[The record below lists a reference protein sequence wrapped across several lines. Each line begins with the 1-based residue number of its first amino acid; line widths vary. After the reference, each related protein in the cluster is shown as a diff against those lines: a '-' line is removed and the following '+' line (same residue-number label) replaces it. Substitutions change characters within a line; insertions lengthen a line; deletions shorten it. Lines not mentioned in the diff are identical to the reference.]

1 MARTRSAGGI
11 WLADQAAA
19 ARSGTRLA
27 VALALA
33 GTACGIG
40 QALLVGAMLSRGTV
54 PGAWPLIGFVAL
66 ALARAGWATATD
78 LAANSA
84 GARAR
89 RRLRTAVLG
98 NLLRV
103 GPALLRTGHSAG
115 FAGVAVD
122 RVESLDGYFARY
134 LPAVRLAVA
143 GPALVLLATVFVDP
157 WAALI
162 LAVCGALVPFAMA
175 LAGIGAAQA
184 ARRQLQAL
192 DRLQVRFV
200 DRVRGIATL
209 VTLGRGADETAALR
223 RSADELRVRTMRI
236 LRVAF
241 LSSAALDLALAA
253 AIVVN
258 VLRLTGDT
266 GRAVTVVLLT
276 LEFFAPL
283 RNFALAYQ
291 DRSQAAAAADA
302 IAALPDAPAPVA
314 VHAEPRTIQAHGVA
328 VAFEHVSVRWD
339 PSRAPAL
346 DDLSFRV
353 PAGETLVLAGPSGSG
368 KSTVLEVLLGFI
380 HPDGG
385 RATLNGISVSDLA
398 PEALARL
405 IGWVGQRPTLLAAS
419 LAENIR
425 FARPDASDAEVADA
439 ARSARLGDLI
449 AELPD
454 GSQTQIGEGGHGI
467 SGGQAQRL
475 AIARAYLRNA
485 PLLLLDEPT
494 SQLDPATEREVLDSL
509 RRLLVGRTAIIASH
523 SSAVHAFSGRRL
535 DLSDGRTSVLP
546 ERAA

>member
-1 MARTRSAGGI
+1 MARTRSAGGT
-11 WLADQAAA
+11 WLAAQTGA

-27 VALALA
+27 MALALA

-40 QALLVGAMLSRGTV
+40 QALLVGLLLSRGTAPDV
-54 PGAWPLIGFVAL
+54 GPLVGFVAL
-66 ALARAGWATATD
+66 ALARAGLATAGE

-98 NLLRV
+98 RLLQV
-103 GPALLRTGHSAG
+103 GPALLRSGHSVGYAS
-115 FAGVAVD
+115 VVVD
-122 RVESLDGYFARY
+122 RIESLDGYFARY

-143 GPALVLLATVFVDP
+143 APALVLVAAVFVDP

-162 LAVCGALVPFAMA
+162 LAACGAVVPLAMA

-253 AIVVN
+253 AIVMN

-266 GRAVTVVLLT
+266 GRAVTIVLLT

-291 DRSQAAAAADA
+291 DRSQANAAADA
-302 IAALPDAPAPVA
+302 IAALPKAPAAVA
-314 VHAEPRTIQAHGVA
+314 VRAEPRTIQAHGVA

-339 PSRAPAL
+339 ATRAPAL

-353 PAGETLVLAGPSGSG
+353 PAGEVLVLAGPSGSG

-380 HPDGG
+380 RPDGG
-385 RATLNGISVSDLA
+385 RVTLNGIDILEIA

-405 IGWVGQRPTLLAAS
+405 IAWVGQSPTLLAAT

-425 FARPDASDAEVADA
+425 FARPDASDAEVAEA
-439 ARSARLGDLI
+439 ARAARLGDLL

-454 GSQTQIGEGGHGI
+454 GLTTQIGEGGHGI

-494 SQLDPATEREVLDSL
+494 SQLDPATERNVLDSL

-535 DLSDGRTSVLP
+535 DLADGRAIAIP
-546 ERAA
+546 GRAA

>member
-1 MARTRSAGGI
+1 MARQRSAGGI
-11 WLADQAAA
+11 WLAGQAGP
-19 ARSGTRLA
+19 ARYGTRLA
-27 VALALA
+27 VALGLG
-33 GTACGIG
+33 GTACGIV
-40 QALLVGAMLSRGTV
+40 QALLVGILLSRGTV
-54 PGAWPLIGFVAL
+54 PDAGTLVGFMAV
-66 ALARAGWATATD
+66 ALARAGLATASE
-78 LAANSA
+78 LAANAA

-98 NLLRV
+98 NLLQI
-103 GPALLRTGHSAG
+103 GPALLRSGHSAG
-115 FAGVAVD
+115 YAGVVVD
-122 RVESLDGYFARY
+122 RIESLDGYFARY

-143 GPALVLLATVFVDP
+143 APALVLLAAVLIDP

-162 LAVCGALVPFAMA
+162 LAACGALVPFAMA

-253 AIVVN
+253 AIVMN
-258 VLRLTGDT
+258 VLRLTGDI
-266 GRAVTVVLLT
+266 GRAVTIVLLT

-283 RNFALAYQ
+283 RTFALAYQ
-291 DRSQAAAAADA
+291 DRSQATAAADA
-302 IAALPDAPAPVA
+302 IAALPEAPAPVA
-314 VHAEPRTIQAHGVA
+314 IRAEPRTIQAHGVA

-339 PSRAPAL
+339 AARAPAL

-353 PAGETLVLAGPSGSG
+353 PAGEVLVLAGPSGSG
-368 KSTVLEVLLGFI
+368 KSTVLELLLGFI
-380 HPDGG
+380 RPDAG
-385 RATLNGISVSDLA
+385 RATLNGIDIADIA
-398 PEALARL
+398 PEALSRL
-405 IGWVGQRPTLLAAS
+405 IAWVGQRPTLLAAS

-439 ARSARLGDLI
+439 ARSARLGDLL

-454 GSQTQIGEGGHGI
+454 GLETQIGEGGHGI

-494 SQLDPATEREVLDSL
+494 SQLDPATERDVLDSL
-509 RRLLVGRTAIIASH
+509 RRLLIGRTAIIASH

-535 DLSDGRTSVLP
+535 DLSDGRAIALP